1 MTTRAEIDPTVLES
15 IEDPTALAWASDWS
29 AQTESA
35 AAAAPGHDALE
46 ARIRAALDADD
57 RIPYVNRRGERLF
70 NFWRD
75 AQHPRGLWR
84 CCDEASY
91 LAGSPD
97 WRVLVD
103 VDALAAAEDES
114 WVWKGA
120 QVLRPDCDRA
130 LVRLSRGGA
139 DAVVLREFDLS
150 AGAFVTDSPFE
161 VPAAKTS
168 VSWVDRDRLLIGTD
182 LGEDSLTESG
192 YPLQTRL
199 WRRGTPLADAPVVA
213 VGERRDV
220 AAGAWA
226 DTAREPRRLLF
237 SRALDFYRS
246 REWVAPLDALDA
258 FEAEGAEIPWRPVEV
273 PEDCETVIRGRW
285 LFVWPRTGF
294 AGVPAGGLG
303 RCALE
308 DFLAGSREFTPVY
321 TPDGHASL
329 QSVVSTRNHLVLTE
343 LRDVVTRV
351 LVTPLEPDSTS
362 GPAAGDGTGEAAPLT
377 ELEIPGMVTAAVI
390 AASEWDGDE
399 LWINTSSFTRPATL
413 YRVADA
419 GDPRLEEVRRAP
431 ERFDATGV
439 ETRQH
444 WARSADGTEIPYFVV
459 GRFGGATENGSAH
472 DAGGDATTGGPG
484 SAPRPAPTLVGGY
497 GGFEV
502 SLVPGY
508 SAVRGMAWLERGF
521 TYVQPNLRGG
531 GEFGPEWHTQAT
543 KLNRRR
549 VFEDHRAVLEDLVA
563 RGYTTPDKLAVRGG
577 SNGGLLTSGALTQ
590 YPQDL
595 GAAVIQVPL
604 TDMLRYHTLS
614 AGASWMAEYGDPE
627 VPEEREVIA
636 SYSPLHNVAAHSE
649 RAYPPALVTT
659 STRDDRV
666 HPAHARLFARALAEA
681 GQPVDYFENT
691 EGGHAGA
698 ADNGQVARVEA
709 LIYCWLY
716 TALGL

>member
-1 MTTRAEIDPTVLES
+1 MTTPKRAEIDPAVLES
-15 IEDPTALAWASDWS
+15 IENPSALAWASDWS

-35 AAAAPGHDALE
+35 AAAVPGHDALE
-46 ARIRAALDADD
+46 TRIRAALDADD

-75 AQHPRGLWR
+75 AEHPRGLWR

-91 LAGSPD
+91 LAGTPD

-139 DAVVLREFDLS
+139 DAVVLREFDLT

-168 VSWVDRDRLLIGTD
+168 ASWVDRDRLLIGTD

-199 WRRGTPLADAPVVA
+199 WRRGTPLDDAPVVA

-226 DTAREPRRLLF
+226 DTAREPCRLLF

-246 REWVAPLDALDA
+246 SEWTAPLSALDA
-258 FEAEGAEIPWRPVEV
+258 FEAEGTEIPWRPIEV

-285 LFVWPRTGF
+285 LFVWPRTDF

-303 RCALE
+303 RCVLE
-308 DFLAGSREFTPVY
+308 DFLAGAREFTPVY
-321 TPDGHASL
+321 TPDEHASL
-329 QSVVSTRNHLVLTE
+329 QSVVSTENHLVLTE
-343 LRDVVTRV
+343 LRDVVTRI
-351 LVTPLEPDSTS
+351 LVTPLEP
-362 GPAAGDGTGEAAPLT
+362 GAADTTGEDADTAAPLT
-377 ELEIPGMVTAAVI
+377 ELEIRGLVTASVI

-419 GDPRLEEVRRAP
+419 GDPHLEEVRRAP

-459 GRFGGATENGSAH
+459 GRFGGTTDDH
-472 DAGGDATTGGPG
+472 TDAAD
-484 SAPRPAPTLVGGY
+484 SAPQPAPTLVGGY

-521 TYVQPNLRGG
+521 TWVQPNLRGG
-531 GEFGPEWHTQAT
+531 GEFGPDWHTQAT

-590 YPQDL
+590 YPEDL

-627 VPEEREVIA
+627 IPEEREVIA
-636 SYSPLHNVAAHSE
+636 SYSPLHNVADHAE

-666 HPAHARLFARALAEA
+666 HPAHARLFARALAKA

-709 LIYCWLY
+709 LIYCWLC

>member
-1 MTTRAEIDPTVLES
+1 MTTPKRAEIDPAVLES
-15 IEDPTALAWASDWS
+15 VEDPSALAWASDWS

-35 AAAAPGHDALE
+35 AASVPGHDALE

-75 AQHPRGLWR
+75 AEHPRGLWR

-91 LAGSPD
+91 LADAPD

-139 DAVVLREFDLS
+139 DAVVLREFDLT

-199 WRRGTPLADAPVVA
+199 WRRGAPLADAPVVA

-246 REWVAPLDALDA
+246 SEWTAPLSALDA
-258 FEAEGAEIPWRPVEV
+258 FEAEGTEIPWRPIEV

-285 LFVWPRTGF
+285 LFVWPRTDF

-321 TPDGHASL
+321 TPDAHASL
-329 QSVVSTRNHLVLTE
+329 QSVVSTKNHLVLTE
-343 LRDVVTRV
+343 LRDVVTRI
-351 LVTPLEPDSTS
+351 LVTPLEPNAAD
-362 GPAAGDGTGEAAPLT
+362 AAGEGAEAAPLT
-377 ELEIPGMVTAAVI
+377 ELEIPGLVTASVI

-439 ETRQH
+439 EPRQH

-459 GRFGGATENGSAH
+459 GRFGGAADT
-472 DAGGDATTGGPG
+472 
-484 SAPRPAPTLVGGY
+484 APQPAPTLVGGY

-521 TYVQPNLRGG
+521 TWVQPNLRGG
-531 GEFGPEWHTQAT
+531 GEFGPDWHTQAT

-563 RGYTTPDKLAVRGG
+563 RGYATPDKLAVRGG

-627 VPEEREVIA
+627 IPEEREVIA

-666 HPAHARLFARALAEA
+666 HPAHARLFARVLAEA

-698 ADNGQVARVEA
+698 ADNRQVARVEA

>member
-1 MTTRAEIDPTVLES
+1 MTTPKRAEIDPAVLES
-15 IEDPTALAWASDWS
+15 VEDPSALAWASDWS

-35 AAAAPGHDALE
+35 AASVPGHDALE

-75 AQHPRGLWR
+75 AEHPRGLWR

-91 LAGSPD
+91 LADAPD

-139 DAVVLREFDLS
+139 DAVVLREFDLT

-199 WRRGTPLADAPVVA
+199 WRRGAPLADAPVVA

-246 REWVAPLDALDA
+246 SEWTAPLSALDA
-258 FEAEGAEIPWRPVEV
+258 FEAEGTEIPWRPIEV

-285 LFVWPRTGF
+285 LFVWPRTDF

-321 TPDGHASL
+321 TPDAHASL
-329 QSVVSTRNHLVLTE
+329 QSVVSTKNHLVLTE
-343 LRDVVTRV
+343 LRDVVTRI
-351 LVTPLEPDSTS
+351 LVTPLEPNAAD
-362 GPAAGDGTGEAAPLT
+362 AAGEGAEAAPLT
-377 ELEIPGMVTAAVI
+377 ELEIPGLVTASVI

-399 LWINTSSFTRPATL
+399 LWINTSSFT
-413 YRVADA
+413 
-419 GDPRLEEVRRAP
+419 EE
-431 ERFDATGV
+431 
-439 ETRQH
+439 Q
-444 WARSADGTEIPYFVV
+444 
-459 GRFGGATENGSAH
+459 
-472 DAGGDATTGGPG
+472 
-484 SAPRPAPTLVGGY
+484 
-497 GGFEV
+497 V
-502 SLVPGY
+502 S
-508 SAVRGMAWLERGF
+508 
-521 TYVQPNLRGG
+521 
-531 GEFGPEWHTQAT
+531 
-543 KLNRRR
+543 
-549 VFEDHRAVLEDLVA
+549 
-563 RGYTTPDKLAVRGG
+563 
-577 SNGGLLTSGALTQ
+577 
-590 YPQDL
+590 
-595 GAAVIQVPL
+595 
-604 TDMLRYHTLS
+604 
-614 AGASWMAEYGDPE
+614 
-627 VPEEREVIA
+627 
-636 SYSPLHNVAAHSE
+636 
-649 RAYPPALVTT
+649 VT
-659 STRDDRV
+659 
-666 HPAHARLFARALAEA
+666 
-681 GQPVDYFENT
+681 
-691 EGGHAGA
+691 
-698 ADNGQVARVEA
+698 
-709 LIYCWLY
+709 
-716 TALGL
+716 

>member
-35 AAAAPGHDALE
+35 AAATPGHDALE